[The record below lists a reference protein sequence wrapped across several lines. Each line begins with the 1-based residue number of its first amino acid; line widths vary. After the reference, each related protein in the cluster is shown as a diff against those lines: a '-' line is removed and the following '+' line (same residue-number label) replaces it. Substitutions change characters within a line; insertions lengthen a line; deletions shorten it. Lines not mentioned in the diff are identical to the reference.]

1 MSGTRHLLGICA
13 EEENYSKTIIAENN
27 MSRFMCLL
35 YILYL
40 SLAQRDI
47 ALLCQR
53 FTHGALAQNCGKNVD
68 APILLHPERH

>member
-1 MSGTRHLLGICA
+1 MGNCDFNKWKCERNAPFYEAFVLKR
-13 EEENYSKTIIAENN
+13 ENYSKTIIAENN

-53 FTHGALAQNCGKNVD
+53 FTHGALAQNCGKK
-68 APILLHPERH
+68 R

>member
-1 MSGTRHLLGICA
+1 MLKR
-13 EEENYSKTIIAENN
+13 ENYSKTIIAENN

-53 FTHGALAQNCGKNVD
+53 FTHGALAENCGKK
-68 APILLHPERH
+68 R